1 MNKKILSVLVCL
13 AMLFSALSVFTYAK
27 VVEVEM
33 DLSGLFDDEPAVEEP
48 KEDEGEDKEEE
59 KEEDDKET
67 SKPSSRPSSGTTS
80 SSKDDKDEDKIDDPN
95 KVGLWIG
102 LVALVIIAIMI
113 PVALYKKD
121 E

>member
-67 SKPSSRPSSGTTS
+67 SKPSSRPSSGTNAQVS
-80 SSKDDKDEDKIDDPN
+80 SEPHSPPILPH
-95 KVGLWIG
+95 
-102 LVALVIIAIMI
+102 LVHTVST
-113 PVALYKKD
+113 YS
-121 E
+121 